1 MSLGGSSLS
10 SLEQCLKMALSMKN
24 KLTDR
29 FVDFVVILNQHCYWK
44 RRSMKALKKKNTP
57 FFSRTSFS
65 HPVSH
70 VETEKLTDNSQK
82 LSFIV
87 LKGCKCRHQ
96 H

>member
-1 MSLGGSSLS
+1 MSLDGSSLS

-29 FVDFVVILNQHCYWK
+29 FVDFAVILNQHCYWK
-44 RRSMKALKKKNTP
+44 RPSMKALKKKTYP
-57 FFSRTSFS
+57 FS
-65 HPVSH
+65 HPDLH

-87 LKGCKCRHQ
+87 LKGCECRHQ

>member
-1 MSLGGSSLS
+1 MSLDGSSLS

-29 FVDFVVILNQHCYWK
+29 FVDFAVILNQHCYWK
-44 RRSMKALKKKNTP
+44 RRSMKALKKKTYP
-57 FFSRTSFS
+57 FS